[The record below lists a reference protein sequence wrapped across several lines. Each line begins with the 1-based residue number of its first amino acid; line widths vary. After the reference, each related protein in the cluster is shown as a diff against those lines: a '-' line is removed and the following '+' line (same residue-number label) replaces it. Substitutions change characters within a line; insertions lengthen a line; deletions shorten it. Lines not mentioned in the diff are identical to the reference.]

1 MEFQDLI
8 RRAMTIRQQYAALE
22 KATYG
27 RAWANEEIALG
38 FVGDAG
44 DLAKPI
50 LAHNGVRHIPD
61 TREKLAHE
69 LADCLWSI
77 IVLSQ
82 MCGVDLESAF
92 MQTMGELEGHI
103 SQRLHSVTDP

>member
-8 RRAMTIRQQYAALE
+8 RRAMAIRQQYAALE

-27 RAWANEEIALG
+27 RTWTNEEIALG
-38 FVGDAG
+38 FIGDAG
-44 DLAKPI
+44 DLAKLI
-50 LAHNGVRHIPD
+50 LAHNGVRHIPNAQ
-61 TREKLAHE
+61 EKLAHE

-77 IVLSQ
+77 VVLSQ

-92 MQTMGELEGHI
+92 AQTMDELEEHI

>member
-1 MEFQDLI
+1 MEFKDLI
-8 RRAMTIRQQYAALE
+8 HRAMDIRQQYAALE

-27 RAWANEEIALG
+27 RAWTNEEIALG

-44 DLAKPI
+44 DLAKLI

-61 TREKLAHE
+61 AQEKLAHE

-77 IVLSQ
+77 VVLSQ

-92 MQTMGELEGHI
+92 TQTMDELEEYI
-103 SQRLHSVTDP
+103 SQRLRSATDS